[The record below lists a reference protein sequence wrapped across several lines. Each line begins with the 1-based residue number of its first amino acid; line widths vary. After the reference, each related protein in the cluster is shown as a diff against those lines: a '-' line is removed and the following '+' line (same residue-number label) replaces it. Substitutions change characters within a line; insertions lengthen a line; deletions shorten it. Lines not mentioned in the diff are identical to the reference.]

1 MNSEFETPFPEPS
14 HITGYTHIPFHP
26 PGIRSNPSAS
36 TSTSTP
42 TPTSTTTSTA
52 ASSTPVTE
60 VPQPIMTFPPE
71 SSSSSSPPPPPSA
84 QMQVDTIEEQ
94 GSVLPSTNGR
104 VNDSMQ
110 IANAGDTNNVSETHD
125 KSAQGEDVLGSG
137 SVLPVLP
144 ALSSQDS
151 SSSTTVCLLD
161 GTDPPQRRQALTT
174 NCLTP
179 NVCRRRRPTPLFNK
193 HHQLHNNRR

>member
-71 SSSSSSPPPPPSA
+71 SSSSSSPPPPSA